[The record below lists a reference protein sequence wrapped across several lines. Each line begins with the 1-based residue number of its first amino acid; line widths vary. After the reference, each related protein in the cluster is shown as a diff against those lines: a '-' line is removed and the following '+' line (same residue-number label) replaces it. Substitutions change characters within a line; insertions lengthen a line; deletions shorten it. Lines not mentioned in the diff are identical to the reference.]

1 MNIKIL
7 DSWLREYLK
16 TKAAP
21 QKIAEAMSLTSVS
34 IEKIEPYGKD
44 FLYDIEVTTNRVDL
58 MSVIGLAREAA
69 AILSQFNIEA
79 SFVEPK
85 LLKIEALKTDPLHIT
100 IENDKTLV
108 RRICAV
114 ILEVKQKES
123 PKFIQDR
130 LESSDIRSLNNLI
143 DVTNYVMRETGHPA
157 HVFDYDRLTT
167 KKLIIRESKKGE
179 TITTLDQKKHILPGG
194 DIVADNGEGE
204 IVDLLGVMGTA
215 NSVITP
221 ETTRILYFLDNNE
234 TSHIRHTSMSLAIRT
249 EAATINEKGIDPEL
263 TYEALLRGIE
273 LYKEIADAKMASEI
287 IDIYPDKVSPKT
299 VNVSHEKIERLIGI
313 EISVKEIGSILTKLG
328 FKNEFSAGKF
338 KVTIPTSRLNDV
350 EIEEDVIEEVA
361 RVYGYH
367 KLPNVLPPTTE
378 VEIEKGENKT
388 FYWETKVKNALKHWG
403 FTETY
408 TYSMVSEDLFEG
420 PLKDAVTIQN
430 PLSEENVYMRRTLV
444 PSLLQVVGEHQAR
457 EEIHIFELANIYE
470 KREKDLPNERLSL
483 AGVIKKPNLSFFE
496 IKGIIEGILTELGI
510 ERYSFKEKQSGGLGA
525 DIFVEKELVGEI
537 EILEQNLGDF
547 EINFEILLKYAT
559 TKKKY
564 HAVSKFPPAIED
576 IRIVIPEKSSYGQVI
591 KLIGKL
597 SYLVVDVSLFDMY
610 KDKITLRITY
620 QNPNDN
626 ITSEQVAIERE
637 KILKGLHKELGI
649 ELT

>member
-16 TKAAP
+16 TKATP

-34 IEKIEPYGKD
+34 IERIEPYGKD
-44 FLYDIEVTTNRVDL
+44 FLYDIEITTNRADL
-58 MSVIGLAREAA
+58 MSVVGLAREAA
-69 AILSQFNIEA
+69 AILPQFNIEA

-85 LLKIEALKTDPLHIT
+85 LPKIDALKTDPLHIT

-204 IVDLLGVMGTA
+204 IVDLLGIMGTA

-234 TSHIRHTSMSLAIRT
+234 TSHIRRTSMSLAIRT

-273 LYKEIADAKMASEI
+273 LYKALADAKILSDI
-287 IDIYPDKVSPKT
+287 IDIYPDKVNSKT
-299 VNVSHEKIERLIGI
+299 VTVSHEKIEKLIGI
-313 EISVKEIGSILTKLG
+313 PIPVKEVGNILSKLG
-328 FKNEFSAGKF
+328 FKNEVKNEIF
-338 KVTIPTSRLNDV
+338 KVIVPTSRINDV
-350 EIEEDVIEEVA
+350 EIEEDIIEEVA
-361 RVYGYH
+361 RIYGYH

-378 VEIEKGENKT
+378 IELEKSENKS
-388 FYWETKVKNALKHWG
+388 FYWETKIKHALKYWG

-408 TYSMVSEDLFEG
+408 TYSMVSGDLFEG
-420 PLKDAVTIQN
+420 PLEDAVTIQN
-430 PLSEENVYMRRTLV
+430 PLSEENVYMRKTLV
-444 PSLLQVVGEHQAR
+444 PSLLQVVSEHQAR
-457 EEIHIFELANIYE
+457 EEVHIFELANIYE
-470 KREKDLPNERLSL
+470 KRGENLPNERLSL
-483 AGVIKKPNLSFFE
+483 AGVIKKQSLSFFE
-496 IKGIIEGILTELGI
+496 IKGIIEGILAELGI
-510 ERYSFKEKQSGGLGA
+510 ERYSFRERESGGLGA
-525 DIFVEKELVGEI
+525 DIFIEKELLGEI
-537 EILEQNLGDF
+537 EMLEQDLGDF

-559 TKKKY
+559 TKRKY
-564 HAVSKFPPAIED
+564 LSISKFPPAIED
-576 IRIVIPEKSSYGQVI
+576 IRIVIPEKSSYEQVV
-591 KLIGKL
+591 KLIKKL

-610 KDKITLRITY
+610 KDKITLHITY
-620 QNPNDN
+620 HNPNDN

-649 ELT
+649 ELA

>member
-7 DSWLREYLK
+7 DSWLRDYLK
-16 TKAAP
+16 TKASP

-34 IEKIEPYGKD
+34 IERIEPYGKD

-69 AILSQFNIEA
+69 AVLSQFDIEA
-79 SFVEPK
+79 SFIEQK
-85 LLKIEALKTDPLHIT
+85 LPKIEPLRSTPLPIS

-123 PKFIQDR
+123 PKYIQER

-179 TITTLDQKKHILPGG
+179 EIVTLDQKKHVLPGG

-234 TSHIRHTSMSLAIRT
+234 ASHIRHTSMSLAIRT

-273 LYKEIADAKMASEI
+273 LYKEIADAKIVSEI
-287 IDIYPDKVSPKT
+287 IDIYPKKVSPKT
-299 VNVSHEKIERLIGI
+299 INVSHEKIEKLIGVAI
-313 EISVKEIGSILTKLG
+313 QVKEIGDILTKLG
-328 FKNEFSAGKF
+328 FKNELKAGTF
-338 KVTIPTSRLNDV
+338 KVTIPTLRLNDV

-378 VEIEKGENKT
+378 VELEKAENKT
-388 FYWETKVKNALKHWG
+388 FYWETKIKQALKYWG

-408 TYSMVSEDLFEG
+408 TYSMVSADLFEG
-420 PLKDAVTIQN
+420 PLGDAVTIQN
-430 PLSEENVYMRRTLV
+430 PLSEENVYMRKTLV
-444 PSLLQVVGEHQAR
+444 PSLLQVAGEHQAR
-457 EEIHIFELANIYE
+457 EEIRIFELANIYG
-470 KREKDLPNERLSL
+470 KKEKDLPNERLSL
-483 AGVIKKPNLSFFE
+483 SGVIKKQNLSFFE
-496 IKGIIEGILTELGI
+496 IKGIIEGILAELGI
-510 ERYSFKEKQSGGLGA
+510 EKYFFKERESGGLGA
-525 DIFVEKELVGEI
+525 DIFIEKDLLGEI
-537 EILEQNLGDF
+537 EMLEANLGDF
-547 EINFEILLKYAT
+547 EINFEILLKHAT

-564 HAVSKFPPAIED
+564 HVVSKFPPAIED
-576 IRIVIPEKSSYGQVI
+576 IRIIIPEKSSYEQVVR
-591 KLIGKL
+591 LIRKL
-597 SYLVVDVSLFDMY
+597 SYLVVCVSLFDMY
-610 KDKITLRITY
+610 KDKITIRITY
-620 QNPNDN
+620 HNPNEN

-649 ELT
+649 ELV